1 MEFENFVNGNLN
13 LFKEDDDE
21 ILLNP
26 IDFINQ
32 FENPNTN
39 KNSNTNNLPQQISL
53 DIQNN
58 KNNVSINS
66 TLNTNAALDESN
78 QNINFNLSFIS
89 FNNEQKNQE
98 EKKELTQQ
106 SIETLTE
113 LISKERMIVQKNNII
128 EEDIKIKL
136 PKIKELKNNLE
147 KMDETLFMYFKRPFM
162 RKNIEKVKISK
173 KIEKDDDSQEEEE
186 KKIDFADEI
195 EEKDKSFKLNKI
207 SEKFDINSYVNEI

>member
-13 LFKEDDDE
+13 LFKEEDEE

-26 IDFINQ
+26 IHFIDQ
-32 FENPNTN
+32 FENPNEN
-39 KNSNTNNLPQQISL
+39 KNSNTNNLTQQIPL
-53 DIQNN
+53 DFQIN
-58 KNNVSINS
+58 KNNTSINS
-66 TLNTNAALDESN
+66 TLNTNAALDESS

-98 EKKELTQQ
+98 KKELTQQ
-106 SIETLTE
+106 SIEALTE
-113 LISKERMIVQKNNII
+113 LISKEKMVVQNNDII
-128 EEDIKIKL
+128 EEDVKIKL

-147 KMDETLFMYFKRPFM
+147 KMDETLFLYFKRPFM

-173 KIEKDDDSQEEEE
+173 KLENDDDSKEEEE

>member
-39 KNSNTNNLPQQISL
+39 KNSNTNDLTQQIPL

-58 KNNVSINS
+58 KNNTSINS
-66 TLNTNAALDESN
+66 TLNTNAALDESS

-98 EKKELTQQ
+98 KKELTQE
-106 SIETLTE
+106 SIEALTE
-113 LISKERMIVQKNNII
+113 LISKEKMIVQNNIII

-136 PKIKELKNNLE
+136 PKIKELKSNLE
-147 KMDETLFMYFKRPFM
+147 KIDETLFMYFKRPFM

-173 KIEKDDDSQEEEE
+173 KLEKDDDSKEEEE
-186 KKIDFADEI
+186 KKIDFDDEI
-195 EEKDKSFKLNKI
+195 EEKDKSFKMNKI
-207 SEKFDINSYVNEI
+207 TEKFDINNYINEI

>member
-21 ILLNP
+21 IMLNP

-32 FENPNTN
+32 FENPNPN

-58 KNNVSINS
+58 KNNASLNS
-66 TLNTNAALDESN
+66 TLNTNAALDESS

-98 EKKELTQQ
+98 KKELTQQ
-106 SIETLTE
+106 SIEALTE
-113 LISKERMIVQKNNII
+113 LISKERMIVQSNNII

-136 PKIKELKNNLE
+136 SKIKELKNNLE

-162 RKNIEKVKISK
+162 RKNIEKIKISK
-173 KIEKDDDSQEEEE
+173 KIEKDDDSKEEEE
-186 KKIDFADEI
+186 KKIDLDDEF
-195 EEKDKSFKLNKI
+195 EEKEKSFKMNKI
-207 SEKFDINSYVNEI
+207 TEKFDINNYINEL

>member
-66 TLNTNAALDESN
+66 TLNTNAALDESS

-89 FNNEQKNQE
+89 FKNQE
-98 EKKELTQQ
+98 EKKQLTQQ

-113 LISKERMIVQKNNII
+113 LISKERMIVQNNNII

>member
-13 LFKEDDDE
+13 LFKEEDDE

-39 KNSNTNNLPQQISL
+39 KNSNTNDLTQQIPL

-58 KNNVSINS
+58 KNNTSINS
-66 TLNTNAALDESN
+66 TLNTNAALDESS

-98 EKKELTQQ
+98 KKELTQQ
-106 SIETLTE
+106 SIEALTE
-113 LISKERMIVQKNNII
+113 LISKERMIVQSNNII
-128 EEDIKIKL
+128 EEDIKTKL

-173 KIEKDDDSQEEEE
+173 KIEKDDDSKEEEE
-186 KKIDFADEI
+186 KKIDFPDEF
-195 EEKDKSFKLNKI
+195 EEKDKSFKMNKI
-207 SEKFDINSYVNEI
+207 TEKFGINNYINEL